1 MKKPLAANTP
11 IDERRF
17 KRWTDVF
24 GSYRS
29 AVTKRTCENWL
40 DQFDPPDRDLAAR
53 TLDSVL
59 FYGQDEIADTFRA
72 MLNSLD
78 GWCKDKNRRTGRWFF
93 VAMSS
98 SAGESG
104 DGMIY
109 QFRLANNLDT
119 KAYNEMFIYPRE
131 LVSKK
136 LTHDDTVVLL
146 DDFTG
151 TGQQV
156 CEAWNNPELS
166 YSELVAGAGRVYL
179 MVIAATKRAR
189 DRIREETAISLSSAH
204 YLGEQDNVFSEKCK
218 HFSKAEKGR
227 LLMYNQ
233 RADYSNPKGRGDS
246 GLLVVFC
253 HRCPNNTI
261 PIMHMQNDRW
271 VGLFPRHE

>member
-1 MKKPLAANTP
+1 MRKPLAVNTP
-11 IDERRF
+11 IDSRRF
-17 KRWTDVF
+17 KKWTDMF

-29 AVTKRTCENWL
+29 SVTKCTCESWL
-40 DQFDPPDRDLAAR
+40 DQFDAPDRDLAAR

-59 FYGQDEIADTFRA
+59 FYGQDQIADTFRS
-72 MLNSLD
+72 MLKSLE
-78 GWCKDKNRRTGRWFF
+78 GWNRDKSKRTGRWFF

-109 QFRLANNLDT
+109 QFRVANNLDS

-136 LTHDDTVVLL
+136 LTRDDIIVLL

-151 TGQQV
+151 TGQQI
-156 CEAWNNPELS
+156 CDAWNSPELS

-179 MVIAATKRAR
+179 IVIVATRRAR
-189 DRIREETAISLSSAH
+189 ERIREETTISLSSGH
-204 YLGEQDNVFSEKCK
+204 YLGDQDNVFSDKCK
-218 HFSKAEKGR
+218 HFSKAEKER
-227 LLMYNQ
+227 LLTYNQ
-233 RADYSNPKGRGDS
+233 RADSTNAKGRGDS
-246 GLLVVFC
+246 GLLVVFF

-261 PIMHMQNDRW
+261 PIMHVQNDRW